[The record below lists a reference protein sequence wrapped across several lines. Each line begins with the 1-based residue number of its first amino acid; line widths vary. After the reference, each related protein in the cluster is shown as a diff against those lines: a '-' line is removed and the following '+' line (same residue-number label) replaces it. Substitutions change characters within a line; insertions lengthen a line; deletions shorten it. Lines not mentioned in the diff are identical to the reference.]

1 MAAIQ
6 WSLNAEEDLHEIELF
21 IARDSI
27 HYAVHFVDS
36 LIDAVQHL
44 RHSPQMGR
52 IVPEMNQDRI
62 RELIFY
68 SYRIVYLLEDN
79 TVTILRV
86 LNAARQ
92 LGNIEID

>member
-6 WSLNAEEDLHEIELF
+6 WSLTAEEDIREIELY

-52 IVPEMNQDRI
+52 IVPEMNQDHI
-62 RELIFY
+62 RELIFH
-68 SYRIVYLLEDN
+68 SYRIVYLSEDN

-86 LNAARQ
+86 INAARQ
-92 LGNIEID
+92 LGNIEVE